1 MVWPSE
7 SLLFAPLVF
16 GIPHVAGDLF
26 LLVVRERRVSS
37 VALGTMILVSFL
49 IILNAATVV
58 MLGGAKPIDETL
70 LVALVLTLPVAALS
84 LQGHI
89 SIAGIL
95 AGIFA
100 AVVLLWPHVAMPL
113 MAYLHNFVAVV
124 FLFSNCRSSLSAK
137 KRAIACWLLLLSLG
151 VGLSFVLGGFA
162 FVHITDQSLEVF
174 WSLIPSPSEPIAA
187 PLLFAFGYTQILHLM
202 IWAFLLPSVTG
213 AHYGTGALR
222 VCNAMFVV
230 VALVIVGL
238 VHQLGHSQGFLFA
251 LRSNYLLLV
260 SFHGWMELSWI
271 LMRLHIYRLEN
282 SHFRPRE
289 LFALTS

>member
-1 MVWPSE
+1 MM
-7 SLLFAPLVF
+7 L
-16 GIPHVAGDLF
+16 I
-26 LLVVRERRVSS
+26 
-37 VALGTMILVSFL
+37 SFL
-49 IILNAATVV
+49 IISNAATVV
-58 MLGGAKPIDETL
+58 VLGGAKPIDEKL

-84 LQGHI
+84 LQGRT
-89 SIAGIL
+89 SIAAAL

-113 MAYLHNFVAVV
+113 MAYLHNFVATV
-124 FLFSNCRSSLSAK
+124 FLLSNCHPSLSAK
-137 KRAIACWLLLLSLG
+137 KRAIACWSVLLFLG
-151 VGLSFVLGGFA
+151 VGLSFVSGGFA
-162 FVHITDQSLEVF
+162 FVHITDRSLEMF
-174 WSLIPSPSEPIAA
+174 WSLIPSPSEPVAA

-230 VALVIVGL
+230 VVLVLVGIA
-238 VHQLGHSQGFLFA
+238 HQVGHSPGFWFA

-271 LMRLHIYRLEN
+271 LMRLHINRLEN
-282 SHFRPRE
+282 PHFRPRE
-289 LFALTS
+289 LFVLTS